1 MRVGG
6 LASGMDTE
14 SIVKDMMKIQKMPL
28 DKLMQQKTFTE
39 WQQEAFRDT
48 NLSLK
53 NLEKS
58 AGDLRLQSSF
68 NSYSATTSDTNVSI
82 ATTANAMSGSYQVQ
96 VMSVASSA
104 KLNSSAVIMKPA
116 VIAADGTTTT
126 DARAA
131 KSTDLIGIAGKI
143 IVNGSG
149 DATKDATVE
158 ITADMTYAQVAKKI
172 QDATIGKVPELR
184 ANFDDT
190 TSRFFMTTKGMGEN
204 QNFSLEFKNTDGTA
218 TNPALAQQIINNDGT
233 DMASTGATNGK
244 VEVDGIEIEGLTSN
258 KTTVNG
264 LTINL
269 MQVHAEGVKT
279 TVTVQ
284 SNPEKPLA
292 MIKDFVDKY
301 NETIETLQKQL
312 VEKRYPDFQPLSDEQ
327 KKDLTET
334 EIELWEEK
342 ARSGLLRNDPV
353 LKSAMQDLRRAFMD
367 EVESIADGN
376 LKHLSQIGIN
386 TGSYTEGGKLFID
399 EKKLSEALT
408 NKPDEVMA
416 LFTTRNAAGDG
427 VGARVYDAL
436 GAVVKNLSAKA
447 GSSQGSVDN
456 STLSKKIKQM
466 NDEISRWQDRLTR
479 VEDRYWKQFTAMEK
493 ALSQMNSQSTWMQQ
507 NMFGGA

>member
-48 NLSLK
+48 NLSMS
-53 NLEKS
+53 NLRTS
-58 AGDLRLQSSF
+58 ASNLRLQSSF
-68 NSYSATTSDTNVSI
+68 NSYSATSPAPNSFTV

-96 VMSVASSA
+96 VTSVASAA
-104 KLNSSAVIMKPA
+104 KLNSTLGITNTAGTAAKSTDQIGVAGKINIGSISIDVASTDTFADVAKNLQDATAASVPA
-116 VIAADGTTTT
+116 LRASFDNTTSRFFIATKGMGADQAFTMNFTAADGTTE
-126 DARAA
+126 
-131 KSTDLIGIAGKI
+131 
-143 IVNGSG
+143 NG
-149 DATKDATVE
+149 
-158 ITADMTYAQVAKKI
+158 
-172 QDATIGKVPELR
+172 
-184 ANFDDT
+184 
-190 TSRFFMTTKGMGEN
+190 
-204 QNFSLEFKNTDGTA
+204 
-218 TNPALAQQIINNDGT
+218 ALADKIINNGAAT
-233 DMASTGATNGK
+233 ATATGAADGSIK
-244 VEVDGIEIEGLTSN
+244 FDGIDIGGLKSN
-258 KTTVNG
+258 QTTVNG
-264 LTINL
+264 ITVNMLQASTTVSTIN
-269 MQVHAEGVKT
+269 
-279 TVTVQ
+279 VQ

-301 NETIETLQKQL
+301 NETIENLQKQL
-312 VEKRYPDFQPLSDEQ
+312 VEKRFPDFQPLSDEQ

-367 EVESIADGN
+367 SVGGLAEGN
-376 LKHLSQIGIN
+376 INHLSQIGIN

-399 EKKLSEALT
+399 EAKLSAALT
-408 NKPDEVMA
+408 DKPDEVMA
-416 LFTTRNAAGDG
+416 LFTTRDAAGNG
-427 VGARVYDAL
+427 VGARVYDTL
-436 GAVVKNLSAKA
+436 NNVVKNLSEKA
-447 GSSQGSVDN
+447 GSSSSSIDN

>member
-48 NLSLK
+48 NLAMKSLQT
-53 NLEKS
+53 S
-58 AGDLRLQSSF
+58 ASNLRLQSSF
-68 NSYSATTSDTNVSI
+68 NSYSATSPAPNSFTV

-96 VMSVASSA
+96 VTSVASAA
-104 KLNSSAVIMKPA
+104 KLNSANAITNSA
-116 VIAADGTTTT
+116 GTV
-126 DARAA
+126 A
-131 KSTDLIGIAGKI
+131 KSTDQIGVAGKI
-143 IVNGSG
+143 NIGSISI
-149 DATKDATVE
+149 DVASTDTFEA
-158 ITADMTYAQVAKKI
+158 VAKKL
-172 QDATIGKVPELR
+172 QDLTAASVPALR
-184 ANFDDT
+184 ASFDNT
-190 TSRFFMTTKGMGEN
+190 TSRFFIASKGMGTE
-204 QNFSLEFKNTDGTA
+204 QAFTMNFTATDGTTA
-218 TNPALAQQIINNDGT
+218 SAALADKIINNNSAT
-233 DMASTGATNGK
+233 TATATGATDGSVNF
-244 VEVDGIEIEGLTSN
+244 DGIDITGLKTN
-258 KTTVNG
+258 QTTVNG

-269 MQVHAEGVKT
+269 LQASDT
-279 TVTVQ
+279 ASTISVQ

-292 MIKDFVDKY
+292 MIKDFVGKY
-301 NETIETLQKQL
+301 NETLETIQKQL

-327 KKDLTET
+327 KKDMTEN

-367 EVESIADGN
+367 KVSSAADGN
-376 LKHLSQIGIN
+376 LNLLSQIGIN
-386 TGSYTEGGKLFID
+386 TGAYTEGGKLFID
-399 EKKLSEALT
+399 EAKLSAALT

-416 LFTTRNAAGDG
+416 LFTTRDVAGNG
-427 VGARVYDAL
+427 VGARVYDTL
-436 GAVVKNLSAKA
+436 NAVVKNLSAKA
-447 GSSQGSVDN
+447 GSASGSVDN

-466 NDEISRWQDRLTR
+466 NDEISRWQDRLSR

-493 ALSQMNSQSTWMQQ
+493 ALSQMNSQSAWMQQ

>member
-48 NLSLK
+48 NLSMS
-53 NLEKS
+53 NLRTS
-58 AGDLRLQSSF
+58 ASNLRLQSSF
-68 NSYSATTSDTNVSI
+68 NSYSATSPNPTSFSV
-82 ATTANAMSGSYQVQ
+82 ATTPTAMSGSYQVQ
-96 VMSVASSA
+96 VTSVASAA
-104 KLNSSAVIMKPA
+104 KLNSSAAIMIPA
-116 VIAADGTTTT
+116 VTDVNGTVTTA
-126 DARAA
+126 ARAA
-131 KSTDLIGIAGKI
+131 KSTDQIGVAGKI
-143 IVNGSG
+143 TIDGSG
-149 DATKDATVE
+149 TDIVIDIASTD
-158 ITADMTYAQVAKKI
+158 TYEAVAKRL
-172 QDATIGKVPELR
+172 QDLTAASVPALR
-184 ANFDDT
+184 ASFDNT
-190 TSRFFMTTKGMGEN
+190 TSRFFIATKGMGAE
-204 QNFSLEFKNTDGTA
+204 QAFTMNFTAADGT
-218 TNPALAQQIINNDGT
+218 TENGALADKIINNGAAT
-233 DMASTGATNGK
+233 ATATGAA
-244 VEVDGIEIEGLTSN
+244 DGSIMFDDIEIKNLKTN
-258 KTTVNG
+258 QTTVNG
-264 LTINL
+264 ITVNMLQASTTVSTIN
-269 MQVHAEGVKT
+269 
-279 TVTVQ
+279 VQ

-301 NETIETLQKQL
+301 NETIEILQKQL
-312 VEKRYPDFQPLSDEQ
+312 VEKRFPDFQPLSDEQ

-367 EVESIADGN
+367 SVGGLAEGN
-376 LKHLSQIGIN
+376 INHLSQIGIN

-399 EKKLSEALT
+399 EAKLSAALT
-408 NKPDEVMA
+408 DKPDEVMA
-416 LFTTRNAAGDG
+416 LFTTRDAAGNG
-427 VGARVYDAL
+427 VGARVYDTL
-436 GAVVKNLSAKA
+436 NNVVKNLSEKA
-447 GSSQGSVDN
+447 GSSSSSIDN

>member
-48 NLSLK
+48 NLSMS
-53 NLEKS
+53 NLRTS
-58 AGDLRLQSSF
+58 ASNLRLQSSF
-68 NSYSATTSDTNVSI
+68 NSYSATSPAPNSFTV
-82 ATTANAMSGSYQVQ
+82 ATTANAMGGSYKVQ
-96 VMSVASSA
+96 VTSVASGA
-104 KLNSSAVIMKPA
+104 KLNSANAIANSAGDAVRSTDQIGVAGKITIDSSGTDIVID
-116 VIAADGTTTT
+116 I
-126 DARAA
+126 
-131 KSTDLIGIAGKI
+131 KSTD
-143 IVNGSG
+143 
-149 DATKDATVE
+149 
-158 ITADMTYAQVAKKI
+158 TYADIAKNL
-172 QDATIGKVPELR
+172 QDLTAASVPALR
-184 ANFDDT
+184 ASFDST
-190 TSRFFMTTKGMGEN
+190 TSRFFIATKGMGTE
-204 QNFSLEFKNTDGTA
+204 QAFSLKFTNADGTDN
-218 TNPALAQQIINNDGT
+218 TALAKQIINDKTTNPPPVT
-233 DMASTGATNGK
+233 VTATGAT
-244 VEVDGIEIEGLTSN
+244 DGSIMFDDIEIKNLKTN
-258 KTTVNG
+258 QTTVNG
-264 LTINL
+264 LTVNL
-269 MQVHAEGVKT
+269 LQVGAEEIVD
-279 TVTVQ
+279 VQ

-301 NETIETLQKQL
+301 NETIENLQKQL
-312 VEKRYPDFQPLSDEQ
+312 VEKRFPDFQPLSDEQ

-367 EVESIADGN
+367 SVGGLAEGN
-376 LKHLSQIGIN
+376 INHLSQIGIN

-399 EKKLSEALT
+399 EAKLSAALT
-408 NKPDEVMA
+408 DKPDEVMA
-416 LFTTRNAAGDG
+416 LFTTRDAAGNG
-427 VGARVYDAL
+427 VGARVYDTL
-436 GAVVKNLSAKA
+436 NNVVKNLSEKA
-447 GSSQGSVDN
+447 GSSSSSIDN